1 MRFPTVFERGGV
13 IRWTAGSLAG
23 SRRGLATGS
32 ERCWW
37 AVHALRIFGWSFGI
51 TIIGVAVAGVL
62 GGPKA
67 AALVAI
73 LAVLEISLSFDN
85 AVINATILR
94 RMSEA
99 WQKLFLT
106 VGVLIAVFGMR
117 LLFPI
122 VIVALTAHL
131 GPVEVFRLALND
143 SAAYGDKLHD
153 AHPSIAAFGG
163 IFLFMI
169 FLDFMFDPEREVQ
182 WVKKLEEPLR
192 RAGQLDV
199 VPIVIGLVALLV
211 VGEAFAG
218 DHTQQVLTA
227 GVAGLAT
234 YLAVRGLGEFFEARG
249 IGAEDDEEEDEE
261 APAGSEGGTA
271 AANGSAPAA
280 APAAGGQPNLVL
292 ATGKAAFFLFLYLE
306 VLDASFSFDGVVG
319 AFAISQNIF
328 IIAAGL
334 GIGAMYIRSLTVYL
348 VRRGTLSEYIYL
360 EHGAHYAIG
369 ALAIILAVSIE
380 TEVPEVVTGLIGV
393 AFIGLALVSSIRHRR
408 RHGAQAAQA
417 AAVDAAGDTGGDGEG
432 GGPDPSREAVGTPL

>member
-1 MRFPTVFERGGV
+1 M
-13 IRWTAGSLAG
+13 
-23 SRRGLATGS
+23 
-32 ERCWW
+32 
-37 AVHALRIFGWSFGI
+37 HALRIFGWSLAI
-51 TIIGVAVAGVL
+51 TVLGVAAAGVI
-62 GGPKA
+62 GGPRD

-94 RMSEA
+94 RMSA
-99 WQKLFLT
+99 FWQKLFLT

-131 GPVEVFRLALND
+131 SPADVFDLALND
-143 SAAYGDKLHD
+143 GAAYGEKLNA
-153 AHPSIAAFGG
+153 AHPAIAAFGG
-163 IFLFMI
+163 IFLFML
-169 FLDFMFDPEREVQ
+169 FLDFLFDPERDVQ
-182 WVKKLEEPLR
+182 WIKKLEEPLR

-199 VPIVIGLVALLV
+199 IPIVVALVALLV
-211 VGEAFAG
+211 VGEAFSG
-218 DHTQQVLTA
+218 DHTQQVLTS

-234 YLAVRGLGEFFEARG
+234 YLAVRGLGEFFESRG
-249 IGAEDDEEEDEE
+249 VGEEAGDDDEAEEV
-261 APAGSEGGTA
+261 A
-271 AANGSAPAA
+271 AAGAVGRTGTTGTPK
-280 APAAGGQPNLVL
+280 LVL
-292 ATGKAAFFLFLYLE
+292 ATGKAAAFLFLYLE
-306 VLDASFSFDGVVG
+306 VIDASFSFDGVVG

-380 TEVPEVVTGLIGV
+380 TEVPEIVTGLVGV
-393 AFIGLALVSSIRHRR
+393 AFIGLALISSILHRR
-408 RHGAQAAQA
+408 RGAADEGPAP
-417 AAVDAAGDTGGDGEG
+417 AGDGDDADRQ
-432 GGPDPSREAVGTPL
+432 PVGAPL